1 MEDDKTKGPPR
12 EKTTEERL
20 PGQCEEDVIDLG
32 EYWAALRPNLWKI
45 ALLSLAVGI
54 VTLLYMFTKPNIY
67 QATAVITPS
76 IDEKKQ
82 NPALG
87 ALASFGVSIGGPSSV
102 EDLESLFKS
111 NDLTVRVFRK
121 YNLWP
126 IVLADKFDPATG
138 KMKLGWT
145 DRLFRGEKGRRI
157 PGDWDAIRAAKDRLS
172 VFVNKKTGTVSVS
185 FESPSSEGSANIVKY
200 YLDEGK
206 SRLQEEA
213 LDRAVKN
220 KKFIEEQTRKTV
232 DALTR
237 DRLYS
242 LYGQEVEHEMMARNR
257 EQFGFR
263 VIDSPRIP
271 DRESKPRRGLAVLM
285 ATLFSGFAFSM
296 YFVARGRRS
305 ADDRVSATLP
315 PHPPSEFLR

>member
-1 MEDDKTKGPPR
+1 MAAM
-12 EKTTEERL
+12 EER
-20 PGQCEEDVIDLG
+20 PSVDSREYEIDLG
-32 EYWAALRPNLWKI
+32 IYFAIMRKVWWKI
-45 ALLSLAVGI
+45 VLLSLAIGVA
-54 VTLLYMFTKPNIY
+54 TLLYMFTKPNIY

-87 ALASFGVSIGGPSSV
+87 ALASFGVTIGGPSSV

-138 KMKLGWT
+138 KMKPSLT
-145 DRLFRGEKGRRI
+145 DRLFGNEKETKP
-157 PGDWDAIRAAKDRLS
+157 PGDWDAIREAKDRLKVS
-172 VFVNKKTGTVSVS
+172 VNRKAGTVSVS
-185 FESPSSEGSANIVKY
+185 FESRSAEGSSNIVKY
-200 YLDEGK
+200 FLEEGK

-213 LDRAVKN
+213 LERATIN
-220 KKFIEEQTRKTV
+220 KKFIQEQIGKTI

-242 LYGQEVEHEMMARNR
+242 LYGQEVEKEMMARNR

-271 DRESKPRRGLAVLM
+271 DRKFKPKRSQSAILAMILSIFIGWV
-285 ATLFSGFAFSM
+285 FYVVRKKPGKENSND
-296 YFVARGRRS
+296 YK
-305 ADDRVSATLP
+305 
-315 PHPPSEFLR
+315 EI